1 MPSDGLGRM
10 VYGFGWESGQTEGVR
25 DVGHGGSQ
33 QGTST
38 MILVAP
44 DARAGVAVLINS
56 DAVGASEFASQLLAI
71 VLGLPRGDR
80 KEITVDPKLFNG
92 YIGTYQMSDFRMTF
106 AQQGDRLFA
115 ELNGQKL
122 QVFPE
127 SARDYFFKAF
137 DAQIT
142 FVTDSNRRA
151 TQLVLHEGGIDTYL
165 NRVK

>member
-10 VYGFGWESGQTEGVR
+10 VYGLGWEAGSSGGVR

-38 MILVAP
+38 MILMAP
-44 DARAGVAVLINS
+44 DSRAGVVVLINS
-56 DAVGASEFASQLLAI
+56 DAVGASEFASQLLQI
-71 VLGLPRGDR
+71 VLGLPAKVH
-80 KEITVDPKLFNG
+80 KEIAVDPKP
-92 YIGTYQMSDFRMTF
+92 YDDYTGTYEMNDFRMTF
-106 AQQGDRLFA
+106 AREGDRLFDQM
-115 ELNGQKL
+115 NGQKI

-142 FVTDSNRRA
+142 FVTDGNGRA
-151 TQLVLHEGGIDTYL
+151 TELIFHEGGADIYL
-165 NRVK
+165 TRVK